1 MLRTLTGSA
10 GYCAIHDPEHLVAEP
25 LRHLAQA
32 HRRSEPAGS
41 LMARGLALQTLA
53 ALLRA
58 APVGPDLRR
67 LAPRTDPEQ
76 ALVARVS
83 AFLEAHPRD
92 TLRVADLAA
101 AAGMSVSAFAH
112 AYRRAAGETPYPG
125 HPSRQNE
132 RGQAA
137 AALGGP

>member
-1 MLRTLTGSA
+1 M
-10 GYCAIHDPEHLVAEP
+10 
-25 LRHLAQA
+25 
-32 HRRSEPAGS
+32 
-41 LMARGLALQTLA
+41 LA

-58 APVGPDLRR
+58 APVGPNLRR

-112 AYRRAAGETPYPG
+112 AYRRAAGETPYRAILRARMNAARP
-125 HPSRQNE
+125 
-132 RGQAA
+132 A